1 MTWNSWAVNRFWV
14 CGDAS
19 SPHHES
25 QMSEET
31 VSPQKQEKK
40 KERKLSQLLSVGN
53 KPKYN
58 QIRKVNHGCGL
69 ETMGEAST
77 IVISSNF
84 TQGITT
90 TIIRGSGKG
99 ATIMV

>member
-40 KERKLSQLLSVGN
+40 KRKETVSIVERGKQTKVQSDQEG
-53 KPKYN
+53 KPWLWFRDY
-58 QIRKVNHGCGL
+58 G
-69 ETMGEAST
+69 
-77 IVISSNF
+77 
-84 TQGITT
+84 
-90 TIIRGSGKG
+90 
-99 ATIMV
+99 